1 MAKKTTPRN
10 MQIKQFE
17 ERLDQSDELNK
28 KLLLAIHGDE
38 KLNVEGL
45 IPIVKKFETK
55 LNDAIN
61 KVDDLEIWKNLFEES
76 RGMIQIKRS
85 VLIQRILA
93 GAGVVGIVVSAVIG
107 ITQIIDW
114 LHTQGLLG
122 Q

>member
-1 MAKKTTPRN
+1 MAKKTTPRD
-10 MQIKQFE
+10 MHIKQFE
-17 ERLDQSDELNK
+17 ARLDKSDELNE

-45 IPIVKKFETK
+45 IPIVQKFEKK
-55 LNDAIN
+55 LDGAIAE
-61 KVDDLEIWKNLFEES
+61 VADLKHWKNLFEES

-93 GAGVVGIVVSAVIG
+93 GAGVIGIVVSAVIG
-107 ITQIIDW
+107 VTQIIDW